1 MNEELLLWGHLKTS
15 LWKATRFENK
25 ITCNKILHWLC
36 PKCGVTWNVFNQMKF
51 LIALLKLGSVE
62 RMEDTCLKKIFF
74 THFHFDVK
82 GNFFLLKILSAGS
95 EPTVFHWQINGDPK
109 THVPCTPNSVF
120 TMQINDQSPKN
131 KVAKNSSSVWPQLFK
146 RLDNAIYWI
155 YQYICNHLC
164 IR

>member
-1 MNEELLLWGHLKTS
+1 
-15 LWKATRFENK
+15 
-25 ITCNKILHWLC
+25 
-36 PKCGVTWNVFNQMKF
+36 MKF

-62 RMEDTCLKKIFF
+62 RMEDTCLKKFFF

-82 GNFFLLKILSAGS
+82 VNFFLLKILSAGS

-131 KVAKNSSSVWPQLFK
+131 KVLAVGGCSADIDVFTNFGYKALSFK
-146 RLDNAIYWI
+146 FS
-155 YQYICNHLC
+155 Q
-164 IR
+164 

>member
-1 MNEELLLWGHLKTS
+1 
-15 LWKATRFENK
+15 
-25 ITCNKILHWLC
+25 
-36 PKCGVTWNVFNQMKF
+36 MKF

-62 RMEDTCLKKIFF
+62 RMEDTCLKKFFF

-82 GNFFLLKILSAGS
+82 VNFFLLKILSAGS

-155 YQYICNHLC
+155 YRYICNHLC
-164 IR
+164 IRQHYPPFIQLGPSGLQSTFCFYLSDGYQSVLLLIIIVLI